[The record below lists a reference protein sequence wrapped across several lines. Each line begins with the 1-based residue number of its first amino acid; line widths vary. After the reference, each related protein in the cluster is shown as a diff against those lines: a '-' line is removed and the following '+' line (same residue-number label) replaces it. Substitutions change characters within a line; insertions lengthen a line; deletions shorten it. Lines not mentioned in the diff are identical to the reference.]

1 VPGHDFWA
9 STIFYPDVLTEV
21 LIRVECDYFIR
32 MNPVPAPAKVTCT
45 AFDHHRLIASGP
57 LAEVVRAAKLA
68 LDAGA
73 SEPLLI
79 FDDRDSRQI
88 EVDFRG
94 TLVEVL
100 ARLPGADAAAARG
113 PGRPKLGVVPREITL
128 LPRHWDWLAAQPGG
142 ASATLRR
149 LVEHAARSSDTKDR
163 ARRAVESVD
172 RFMRVIGGDL
182 AGYEEASR
190 AFYRGDRAG
199 FDQLTAAW
207 PADVRTH
214 LQSLAAIAW
223 DDQADAMTAS

>member
-1 VPGHDFWA
+1 VVK
-9 STIFYPDVLTEV
+9 FYPGNID
-21 LIRVECDYFIR
+21 
-32 MNPVPAPAKVTCT
+32 KVFDPGKICRFFARTSPMSVSATATCT

-57 LAEVVRAAKLA
+57 LAEVVRAAKLT

-94 TLVEVL
+94 TLTEVL
-100 ARLPGADAAAARG
+100 ARLPDADAASARG
-113 PGRPKLGVVPREITL
+113 PGRPKLGVVPREVTL

-142 ASATLRR
+142 ASAVLRR
-149 LVEHAARSSDTKDR
+149 LVEQAARSSGAKER

-182 AGYEEASR
+182 PGYEEASR

-199 FDQLTAAW
+199 FDNLVGAW
-207 PADVRTH
+207 PADVRAH
-214 LQSLAAIAW
+214 LQPLVAIAW
-223 DDQADAMTAS
+223 DEQADAAAA

>member
-1 VPGHDFWA
+1 M
-9 STIFYPDVLTEV
+9 VLTAG
-21 LIRVECDYFIR
+21 LTRVECGNHFTRI
-32 MNPVPAPAKVTCT
+32 NPVPAPASVTCT
-45 AFDHHRLIASGP
+45 AFDHHRLIANGP
-57 LAEVVRAAKLA
+57 LAEVVRAAKRA
-68 LDAGA
+68 LDGGA

-79 FDDRDSRQI
+79 FDDHDSRQI

-94 TLVEVL
+94 TLADVL
-100 ARLPGADAAAARG
+100 ARLPGVDPAGPRG
-113 PGRPKLGVVPREITL
+113 PGRPRLGVVPREITL

-149 LVEHAARSSDTKDR
+149 LVEHAARSSDAKDR

-182 AGYEEASR
+182 PGYEEASR
-190 AFYRGDRAG
+190 AFYRGDRPG
-199 FDQLTAAW
+199 FDLLTAAW

-223 DDQADAMTAS
+223 DDQADAMTSS